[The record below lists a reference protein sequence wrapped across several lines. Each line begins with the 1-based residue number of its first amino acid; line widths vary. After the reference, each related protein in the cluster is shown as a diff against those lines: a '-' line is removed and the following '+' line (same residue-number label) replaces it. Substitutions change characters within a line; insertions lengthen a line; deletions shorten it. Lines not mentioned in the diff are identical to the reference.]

1 MRHAIVGLSLGVWLL
16 CAMPSASC
24 VAADSVPAPA
34 VEADSPELAAFKK
47 VIREKYDLKERAFA
61 AHDAETIL
69 TKFYAADAVSVGA
82 GYGVYKGREQ
92 LRPLYEDAVKTL
104 NVKVTSRHTVLNGD
118 AGWDWAD
125 FYVTSTDPTQ
135 KPFNLVILFLWSKT
149 DGQWICKGDF
159 YVEGNFEAGKLE
171 SPAS

>member
-1 MRHAIVGLSLGVWLL
+1 
-16 CAMPSASC
+16 
-24 VAADSVPAPA
+24 
-34 VEADSPELAAFKK
+34 VEVDSPELAAFKR
-47 VIREKYDLKERAFA
+47 VIREKYDLKEQAFA

-69 TKFYAADAVSVGA
+69 TKFYAGDAISVGA
-82 GYGVYKGREQ
+82 GFGVYKGREQ

-135 KPFNLVILFLWSKT
+135 KPFNLAILFLWSRI

-159 YVEGNFEAGKLE
+159 FVKGNFEAGKLDE
-171 SPAS
+171 PAS

>member
-1 MRHAIVGLSLGVWLL
+1 MRNAIIGLSLGTWMIFGL
-16 CAMPSASC
+16 AGAPSI
-24 VAADSVPAPA
+24 AADGVPAA
-34 VEADSPELAAFKK
+34 AAAADSPELAAFKK

-69 TKFYAADAVSVGA
+69 TRFYAEDAISVGA

-92 LRPLYEDAVKTL
+92 LRPLYVDAVKTL
-104 NVKVTSRHTVLNGD
+104 TVKVTSRHTELNGD

-135 KPFNLVILFLWSKT
+135 KPFNLAILFLWSKA

-159 YVEGNFEAGKLE
+159 FVEGNFEAGKLGA
-171 SPAS
+171 PAM